1 MTRPVAPVAKHGDAQ
16 HAGDATNKNA
26 FRVCEQMARRHYENF
41 PVGRFLPQPQRRH
54 VAAVYAFA
62 RVADDIADEPSFH
75 GDRAARLRALYD
87 WERQLRR
94 CYEGPQTIDITDTP
108 RDHPVFVALAETV
121 VAANLPLTLFTDL
134 LTAFRMDAEGFRPK
148 TVADLL
154 RYCRYSANPI
164 GRLVLMIC
172 GARDPRLLA
181 QSDAICTALQLTNF
195 WQDLEIDLARGR
207 CYLPQEDLA
216 RFGVAE
222 ADLATRHDTPAL
234 RALLAHE
241 VDVTRRLFA
250 EGRGLPAAVHG
261 SLRFELRLVWLG
273 GMRILERIEALD
285 DDVLRHRPTLTTM
298 DKVRL
303 LARAF
308 TWRS

>member
-1 MTRPVAPVAKHGDAQ
+1 MAQ
-16 HAGDATNKNA
+16 QDA
-26 FRVCEQMARRHYENF
+26 FRVCERLALRHYENF
-41 PVGRFLPQPQRRH
+41 PVGRFLPQPARRH

-62 RVADDIADEPSFH
+62 RVADDIADEPTN
-75 GDRAARLRALYD
+75 GDRAARLRALDD

-94 CYEGPQTIDITDTP
+94 CYEGPARQHT
-108 RDHPVFVALAETV
+108 DHPVFTALAETV
-121 VAANLPLTLFTDL
+121 ASRDLPVTLFTDL

-164 GRLVLMIC
+164 GRLVLLIC
-172 GARDPRLLA
+172 GQHDPERLA

-195 WQDLEIDLARGR
+195 WQDLAVDLDRGR

-216 RFGVAE
+216 RFGCDE
-222 ADLATRHDTPAL
+222 ADLAARQDTPAL

-250 EGRGLPAAVHG
+250 DGRGLPSGVHG

-273 GMRILERIEALD
+273 GMRILERLEASGY
-285 DDVLRHRPTLTTM
+285 DVFRHRPVLTTT
-298 DKVRL
+298 DKARL
-303 LARAF
+303 LTRAVI
-308 TWRS
+308 WKP

>member
-1 MTRPVAPVAKHGDAQ
+1 MARPVAPVAKHGDTQ
-16 HAGDATNKNA
+16 HAGHTILKSA

-94 CYEGPQTIDITDTP
+94 CHEGLDTPDTTDT
-108 RDHPVFVALAETV
+108 RSDHPVFVALAETV
-121 VAANLPLTLFTDL
+121 AAADLPLTLFTDL

-154 RYCRYSANPI
+154 HYCRYSANPI

-195 WQDLEIDLARGR
+195 WQDLAIDLARGR
-207 CYLPQEDLA
+207 CYLPQDDLA
-216 RFGVAE
+216 RFGVTE
-222 ADLATRHDTPAL
+222 ADLAARHDTPAL
-234 RALLAHE
+234 RALLAHT
-241 VDVTRRLFA
+241 VDMTRRLFTD
-250 EGRGLPAAVHG
+250 GRGLPAAVHG

-273 GMRILERIEALD
+273 GMRVLERLEASGY
-285 DDVLRHRPTLTTM
+285 DVFRHRPTLTTT
-298 DKVRL
+298 DKVLL